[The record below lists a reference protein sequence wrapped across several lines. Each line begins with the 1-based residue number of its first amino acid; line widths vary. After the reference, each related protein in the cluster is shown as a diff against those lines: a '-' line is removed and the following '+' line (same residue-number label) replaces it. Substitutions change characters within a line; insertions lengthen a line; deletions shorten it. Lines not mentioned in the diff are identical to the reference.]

1 MPDLAA
7 LRAEFSLA
15 PELIYFN
22 HAAVAPWPRR
32 AAEAACRFA
41 QENATTGAL
50 HYPRWLE
57 TETRLRQ
64 RLARLVNAAPDDIAL
79 LKNTSEGL
87 STVAFG
93 LDWSLGDSVVGIAMD
108 FPSNRVVWEALRE
121 FGVGFRGVDV
131 NAAPD
136 PEAALLA
143 ACDSSTRLL
152 AVSWVHYVSGLTLD
166 LERLGRACRE
176 RGILFCVDAI
186 QGLGALP
193 LDVQACHIDFV
204 AADGHKWLLGPEGIA
219 VFYCRPEAR
228 ERLRLRQLG
237 WHSLEHPGDYDRVDW
252 SPAASARRF
261 ECGSPNL
268 LGIHALEASLG
279 LLEDAGP
286 AVIGARVRDNTR
298 RLRAALAGLPGVT
311 VLGPDDGR
319 RWSGIV
325 SCLSAGTDSRELAAR
340 LADVGVVCAA
350 RGGAV
355 RFSPNFYNYD
365 NEIEAVIQALSRLLS
380 GHGAAR

>member
-7 LRAEFSLA
+7 LRAEFALA
-15 PELIYFN
+15 PGLVYFN
-22 HAAVAPWPRR
+22 HAAVAPWPKR
-32 AAEAACRFA
+32 AAAAACQFA
-41 QENATTGAL
+41 QENATTGAV

-57 TETRLRQ
+57 TEMRLRQ
-64 RLARLVNAAPDDIAL
+64 RLARLINAAPNDVAL

-93 LDWSLGDSVVGIAMD
+93 LDWRPGDSVVGIAMD
-108 FPSNRVVWEALRE
+108 FPSNRVVWEALSE

-131 NAAPD
+131 NAAHD

-143 ACDSSTRLL
+143 ACDGSTRLR
-152 AVSWVHYVSGLTLD
+152 AVSWVHYVTGLTLD

-228 ERLRLRQLG
+228 DRLRLRQIG

-268 LGIHALEASLG
+268 LGIHALEASLV

-286 AVIGARVRDNTR
+286 AGIGARVQDNTR
-298 RLRAALAGLPGVT
+298 RLRTALAGLPGLT
-311 VLGPDDGR
+311 VLGPDDAR

-325 SCLSAGTDSRELAAR
+325 SCRPARTDSRELAAR
-340 LADVGVVCAA
+340 LADAGVVCAA

-355 RFSPNFYNYD
+355 RLSPHFYNYD
-365 NEIEAVIQALSRLLS
+365 KEIEVVIQTLSQLLS
-380 GHGAAR
+380 GHGAAC

>member
-7 LRAEFSLA
+7 LRAEFALA
-15 PELIYFN
+15 PELLYFN
-22 HAAVAPWPRR
+22 HAAVAPWPKR
-32 AAEAACRFA
+32 AADAACRFA
-41 QENATTGAL
+41 QESATTGAL

-64 RLARLVNAAPDDIAL
+64 RLARLINAAPDDVAL

-93 LDWSLGDSVVGIAMD
+93 LDWRPGDSVVGIAMD

-121 FGVGFRGVDV
+121 FGVCFRGVDV
-131 NAAPD
+131 NAATD

-143 ACDSSTRLL
+143 ACDGSTRLL

-166 LERLGRACRE
+166 LARLGRACRE

-193 LDVQACHIDFV
+193 LDVRACQIDFA

-228 ERLRLRQLG
+228 ERLRLRQVG
-237 WHSLEHPGDYDRVDW
+237 WHSLAHPGDYDRADW
-252 SPAASARRF
+252 SLAPSARRF

-268 LGIHALEASLG
+268 LGIHALEASLS

-286 AVIGARVRDNTR
+286 DAIAARIGGHTR
-298 RLRAALAGLPGVT
+298 RLRAALARLPGVT
-311 VLGPDDGR
+311 VLGPEDER

-325 SCLSAGTDSRELAAR
+325 SFRSAGTESRDLCAR
-340 LADVGVVCAA
+340 LADAGLICAA

-355 RFSPNFYNYD
+355 RLSPHFYID
-365 NEIEAVIQALSRLLS
+365 DRKLEFCIEKVS
-380 GHGAAR
+380 GFISGRGAGG

>member
-7 LRAEFSLA
+7 LRAEFALA
-15 PELIYFN
+15 PELVYFN
-22 HAAVAPWPRR
+22 HAAVAPWPKR
-32 AAEAACRFA
+32 AADAACRFA

-64 RLARLVNAAPDDIAL
+64 RLARLINAAPDDVAL

-93 LDWSLGDSVVGIAMD
+93 LAWRPGDSVVGIAMD

-121 FGVGFRGVDV
+121 FGVEFRGVDV
-131 NAAPD
+131 NAAQD
-136 PEAALLA
+136 PEGALLA
-143 ACDSSTRLL
+143 ACDGSTRLL
-152 AVSWVHYVSGLTLD
+152 AVSWVHYVTGLTLD

-193 LDVQACHIDFV
+193 LDVQASQIDFV

-228 ERLRLRQLG
+228 DRLRLRQIG
-237 WHSLEHPGDYDRVDW
+237 WHSLEHPGDYDRPDW
-252 SPAASARRF
+252 ALAASARRF

-286 AVIGARVRDNTR
+286 AAIGARVRDNAR
-298 RLRAALAGLPGVT
+298 RLRAGLAGLPGVT
-311 VLGPDDGR
+311 VLGPPDER

-325 SCLSAGTDSRELAAR
+325 SCRSAGTDSRELVAR
-340 LADVGVVCAA
+340 LADAGIVCAA

-355 RFSPNFYNYD
+355 RFSPHFYNLD
-365 NEIEAVIQALSRLLS
+365 SQLEAVCEAMS
-380 GHGAAR
+380 GSLPP

>member
-7 LRAEFSLA
+7 VRAEFSLA

-22 HAAVAPWPRR
+22 HAAVAPWPKR
-32 AAEAACRFA
+32 AADAACRFA

-93 LDWSLGDSVVGIAMD
+93 LEWRPGDSVVGIAMD

-121 FGVGFRGVDV
+121 FGVAFRGVDV

-143 ACDSSTRLL
+143 ACDNSTRLL
-152 AVSWVHYVSGLTLD
+152 AVSWVHYVTGLTLD

-228 ERLRLRQLG
+228 DRLRLRQIG
-237 WHSLEHPGDYDRVDW
+237 WHSLEHPGDYERADW

-279 LLEDAGP
+279 LLEDVGA
-286 AVIGARVRDNTR
+286 ARVAATIRDHTR
-298 RLRAALAGLPGVT
+298 TLRAGLAGLPGVT
-311 VLGPDDGR
+311 VLGPEDPR

-325 SCLSAGTDSRELAAR
+325 SCRSAGTGTRELVACLTDA
-340 LADVGVVCAA
+340 GIVCAA

-355 RFSPNFYNYD
+355 RLSPHFYNND
-365 NEIEAVIQALSRLLS
+365 SEMERVIQAFYRV
-380 GHGAAR
+380 